1 MINGKNYCESCDGFV
16 FGQITKKTGVN
27 DCYPLNAPGYGC
39 FVWARLV
46 GKSVSLT
53 YLMLIYA
60 A

>member
-1 MINGKNYCESCDGFV
+1 VINGKNYCESCDGFV

-27 DCYPLNAPGYGC
+27 DCYPLNAPGYGY